1 MTVST
6 DAFLALGFHS
16 INVTALGTTFLGDPV
31 NHSAIINVKIIP
43 ATGILTILG
52 LHPLVYFGIV
62 GTLWAGLIGVAVK
75 EIRKPKPKR
84 FLS

>member
-1 MTVST
+1 
-6 DAFLALGFHS
+6 
-16 INVTALGTTFLGDPV
+16 
-31 NHSAIINVKIIP
+31 
-43 ATGILTILG
+43 
-52 LHPLVYFGIV
+52 VYFGIV